1 MVKTD
6 CTRDAELLEEALGS
20 HMFQNNSIDS
30 SLSPNNL
37 DDLEIENNFENDF
50 EYGFSN
56 LVDSLED
63 IVESE
68 KNKKESISVPVNI
81 EEEYSVEEC
90 LTEETEQNSIS
101 SEEFVDTFNKCDNTP
116 EELTEDLIESQ
127 LNQLFTDDLE
137 MDNNSKENNQDLMD
151 DQEDPDNVELV
162 TVNDSF
168 EEFAEVVYPCL
179 IINGATSQEEVN
191 FLKRFQVRKEN
202 SKAIFLYC
210 EAPQGIIEIGHVEL
224 SLQFLLTLSRMPGY
238 KLFSV
243 FSEKSTKQE
252 INLTNPEV
260 LINFISF

>member
-6 CTRDAELLEEALGS
+6 CTSDAKVLEEALGS
-20 HMFQNNSIDS
+20 PMFQNDSIDS

-56 LVDSLED
+56 LVDSLEN
-63 IVESE
+63 IIESE
-68 KNKKESISVPVNI
+68 KNKNESINVPVKK
-81 EEEYSVEEC
+81 EEEY
-90 LTEETEQNSIS
+90 LTEETEQSSIS
-101 SEEFVDTFNKCDNTP
+101 SEEFVDTFNKCDDTLKD
-116 EELTEDLIESQ
+116 LTEDMIESQ

-137 MDNNSKENNQDLMD
+137 MGRNCEENNQDLLN
-151 DQEDPDNVELV
+151 DQEDPDNIELV

-168 EEFAEVVYPCL
+168 EEYADVVYPCL

-191 FLKRFQVRKEN
+191 FLKRFQVSKED

-210 EAPQGIIEIGHVEL
+210 EASQGVIEIGHVEL

-243 FSEKSTKQE
+243 FSEESTKQE